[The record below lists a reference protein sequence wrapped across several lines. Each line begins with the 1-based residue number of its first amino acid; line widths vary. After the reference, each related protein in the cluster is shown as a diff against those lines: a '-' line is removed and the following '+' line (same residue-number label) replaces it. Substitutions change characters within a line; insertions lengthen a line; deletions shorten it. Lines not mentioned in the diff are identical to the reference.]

1 MRDGDSSK
9 LKKSNK
15 TRQSK
20 EANEIHILKGWVE
33 HLISLYHSKI
43 SVMNQAYKEM
53 EDFKLHDEQLY
64 WITICIE
71 HSSIPY
77 LIVKIKKA
85 KGQTNRKYNKIKRHS
100 YLWRLWRG
108 TSILLTCH
116 LWIDFP
122 RDLIINEWEME
133 AFLDIFE
140 SSPSCWQIQ
149 FLSAMILTIFIA
161 VLHWTYSSDTT
172 WCSWH
177 LSMSSFATVFSKF
190 SSQWCL
196 AINTNKYDSLIAR
209 NNDSSEP
216 KTIKQNT
223 ATKEAKKRKGS

>member
-133 AFLDIFE
+133 AAQDHFR
-140 SSPSCWQIQ
+140 
-149 FLSAMILTIFIA
+149 ILTVVLADSISISYDSYHIHSSAALNILIWHNLMQLTPLDEQFCHCFLKVFIA
-161 VLHWTYSSDTT
+161 VVPGNQYKQVR
-172 WCSWH
+172 
-177 LSMSSFATVFSKF
+177 FV
-190 SSQWCL
+190 
-196 AINTNKYDSLIAR
+196 DS
-209 NNDSSEP
+209 
-216 KTIKQNT
+216 
-223 ATKEAKKRKGS
+223 AK